1 MCESS
6 LTQLDLVFRLHRRIV
21 LYNMSCFGLIICLV
35 YSACWAAVFLRLS
48 SCTIWT
54 APTRFNW
61 FCWFYIFVCSPFLG
75 FVHVLVC
82 MDVSIDVRVLV
93 SSYICCLYFP
103 ASSASC
109 KLYIFSLSLSYDRE
123 IESIIGNSRK
133 KQEQKPQKPL
143 EHVMIL
149 NLK

>member
-1 MCESS
+1 
-6 LTQLDLVFRLHRRIV
+6 
-21 LYNMSCFGLIICLV
+21 
-35 YSACWAAVFLRLS
+35 
-48 SCTIWT
+48 
-54 APTRFNW
+54 
-61 FCWFYIFVCSPFLG
+61 
-75 FVHVLVC
+75 

-93 SSYICCLYFP
+93 SSYIRCLYFP

-109 KLYIFSLSLSYDRE
+109 KLYIYSLSLSYDRE

-143 EHVMIL
+143 EHAMIL